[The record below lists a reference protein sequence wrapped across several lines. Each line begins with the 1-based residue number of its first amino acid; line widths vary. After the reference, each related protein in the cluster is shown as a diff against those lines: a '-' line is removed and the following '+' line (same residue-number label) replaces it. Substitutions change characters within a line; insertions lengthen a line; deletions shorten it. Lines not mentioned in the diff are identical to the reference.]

1 MVDRLRDKRAVRV
14 LFCEEDV
21 VESQVESLQY
31 NGSQLESV
39 TSTLLRV
46 IKSLSKRW
54 RRSGIV
60 RVDMSAIVC

>member
-46 IKSLSKRW
+46 IKSLNKRW